1 MILSGLKT
9 NGRLSARVKATFL
22 LASAQERDH
31 DVAHFHYVEN
41 SQCLLSANA

>member
-9 NGRLSARVKATFL
+9 SGRISARVKATFL

-31 DVAHFHYVEN
+31 AVVYFHYVEN
-41 SQCLLSANA
+41 SQYLLSANA